1 MTSGVTPDKLTKFK
15 LADVESKRL
24 SKLSM
29 MPSKLIN
36 GMNAEEL
43 KDLIAYFVS
52 QGNPRHAVYKRP
64 KTVNLSV
71 KKLNIELITA
81 VYGAPGDS
89 KKSMDVR
96 KVLQQQLDLR
106 DYNFAISNDLVGRD
120 PAPGIVKT
128 LTLKY
133 TLDGKTITK
142 TVREN
147 ETIRWN

>member
-1 MTSGVTPDKLTKFK
+1 ML
-15 LADVESKRL
+15 
-24 SKLSM
+24 
-29 MPSKLIN
+29 PS
-36 GMNAEEL
+36 
-43 KDLIAYFVS
+43 
-52 QGNPRHAVYKRP
+52 HAVLPRFEFEHSDR
-64 KTVNLSV
+64 NDL
-71 KKLNIELITA
+71 L
-81 VYGAPGDS
+81 
-89 KKSMDVR
+89 R

-147 ETIRWN
+147 ETIQWK

>member
-1 MTSGVTPDKLTKFK
+1 MPTSLT
-15 LADVESKRL
+15 A
-24 SKLSM
+24 
-29 MPSKLIN
+29 PSSIL
-36 GMNAEEL
+36 L
-43 KDLIAYFVS
+43 
-52 QGNPRHAVYKRP
+52 P
-64 KTVNLSV
+64 
-71 KKLNIELITA
+71 NIELISA

-106 DYNFAISNDLVGRD
+106 DYNFAISNDLVGKD

-133 TLDGKTITK
+133 KLDGKTITK

-147 ETIRWN
+147 GTIRWK